1 MFCGQIICVL
11 DQDDDPK
18 TTVRIIRAS
27 ENEREN
33 RNPDEG

>member
-1 MFCGQIICVL
+1 MICVL

-18 TTVRIIRAS
+18 TTVRIIRAF
-27 ENEREN
+27 EHEHEN